1 MAKNAFYHRQ
11 VAIKNL
17 PEWAKTAPDTLP
29 WVFTYSR
36 KAEYLDNVCENQDDF
51 LCWSSILSLRPY
63 AEPAFL
69 PSKQGHIMRTK
80 IVATIGPASN
90 SREKLH
96 ELAEAGVS
104 VFRLNFSHG
113 TATDFVNIIK
123 NIREVERAIGRPIT
137 IMQDLSGPKIRLG
150 VVPEGTI
157 DVEKGMH
164 LLLGPSQ
171 SRIDE
176 MPYLP
181 FDHEEILESLEPGD
195 RLVLADGGLQFIVQT
210 RRDDSLVLLEADNSG
225 IVTSRKGLALPGKA
239 TKVRALTDKDKKDLA
254 DGLKLG
260 VDAVAISYVQTADD
274 VREAKE
280 LIAAAGQSLP
290 VVVKLE
296 RQSAVD
302 NLADIL
308 AETDVVMVARGDL
321 GVECPLPLLPAL
333 QKHIISACNKAS
345 KPVIVATQMLLSMV
359 NSPAPT
365 RAETTDV
372 ANAVLDGADCVMLS
386 EETAMGNFPVD
397 TVRYMRRIT
406 DEAEKLLLLNHNLE
420 EPDAD
425 KGIPEFLAYSACLL
439 ANKAKARAIVSHSLS
454 GSSARQVSA
463 RRPPQQ
469 IYALTPDPVTVKALN
484 FVWGVKPIFVD
495 RPQEEPSHL
504 IRAEQFIHNCEDF
517 GADDCAV
524 ITAGQVKGS
533 SSTPRGTNLV
543 KIYWK

>member
-1 MAKNAFYHRQ
+1 
-11 VAIKNL
+11 
-17 PEWAKTAPDTLP
+17 
-29 WVFTYSR
+29 
-36 KAEYLDNVCENQDDF
+36 
-51 LCWSSILSLRPY
+51 
-63 AEPAFL
+63 
-69 PSKQGHIMRTK
+69 MRTK

-90 SREKLH
+90 SKEKLQ

-113 TATDFVNIIK
+113 SAEDFVTIIK
-123 NIREVERAIGRPIT
+123 NIREVEQAIGQPIT

-150 VVPEGTI
+150 TVPEGTI
-157 DVEKGMH
+157 EVDKGMR
-164 LLLGPSQ
+164 LLLGASAD
-171 SRIDE
+171 RTDE

-181 FDHEEILESLEPGD
+181 FDHEVILESLDPGD
-195 RLVLADGGLQFIVQT
+195 RLVLADGGLQFIVQE
-210 RRDDSLVLLEADNSG
+210 RRPDGCVLLEADNAG

-239 TKVRALTDKDKKDLA
+239 TKVRALTSKDKKDLA

-280 LIAAAGQSLP
+280 LIAAAGQKLP

-302 NLADIL
+302 NLAEIL

-333 QKHIISACNKAS
+333 QKRIISACNKAS

-386 EETAMGNFPVD
+386 EETAMGNFPVE
-397 TVRYMRRIT
+397 TVCYMRRIT
-406 DEAEKLLLLNHNLE
+406 DEAEKLLLLNHRLE

-439 ANKAKARAIVSHSLS
+439 ADKAKAKAIVSHSLS

-463 RRPPQQ
+463 RRPPQM

-484 FVWGVKPIFVD
+484 FVWGVKPTFVSK
-495 RPQEEPSHL
+495 PQDEESHL
-504 IRAEQFIHNCEDF
+504 VRAENFIHNSDDF
-517 GADDCAV
+517 APDDCAV

-533 SSTPRGTNLV
+533 SATPRGTNLV

>member
-1 MAKNAFYHRQ
+1 
-11 VAIKNL
+11 
-17 PEWAKTAPDTLP
+17 
-29 WVFTYSR
+29 
-36 KAEYLDNVCENQDDF
+36 
-51 LCWSSILSLRPY
+51 
-63 AEPAFL
+63 
-69 PSKQGHIMRTK
+69 MRTK

-90 SREKLH
+90 SKDKLY

-113 TATDFVNIIK
+113 GAADFVAIIK
-123 NIREVERAIGRPIT
+123 HIREVEAALGRPIT

-150 VVPEGTI
+150 VLPETSI
-157 DVEKGMH
+157 TVTKGMQ
-164 LLLGPSQ
+164 LLLGPSD
-171 SRIDE
+171 RHTDDF
-176 MPYLP
+176 PYLP
-181 FDHEEILESLEPGD
+181 FDHEVILESLEPGD
-195 RLVLADGGLQFIVQT
+195 RMVLADGGLQFVVT
-210 RRDDSLVLLEADNSG
+210 ECRADGLVLLQADNSG

-239 TKVRALTDKDKKDLA
+239 TKVRALTEKDKKDLA

-280 LIAAAGQSLP
+280 LIAAAGKSVP

-302 NLADIL
+302 NLAEIL
-308 AETDVVMVARGDL
+308 HETDVVMVARGDL

-333 QKHIISACNKAS
+333 QKRIISAFNKAS

-386 EETAMGNFPVD
+386 EETAMGNFPVE

-406 DEAEKLLLLNHNLE
+406 DEAERLLLLNRKLE
-420 EPDAD
+420 EPDSD

-439 ANKAKARAIVSHSLS
+439 ADKASAKAIVSHSLT

-463 RRPPQQ
+463 RRPPQS
-469 IYALTPDPVTVKALN
+469 IYALTPDPVSIKALN
-484 FVWGVKPIFVD
+484 FVWGVKPIFVAN
-495 RPQEEPSHL
+495 PQDEPSHL
-504 IRAEQFIHNCEDF
+504 IRAESFIHNSPDF
-517 GADDCAV
+517 EPDDCAV

-533 SSTPRGTNLV
+533 SATPRGTNLV

>member
-1 MAKNAFYHRQ
+1 
-11 VAIKNL
+11 
-17 PEWAKTAPDTLP
+17 
-29 WVFTYSR
+29 
-36 KAEYLDNVCENQDDF
+36 
-51 LCWSSILSLRPY
+51 
-63 AEPAFL
+63 
-69 PSKQGHIMRTK
+69 MRTK

-90 SREKLH
+90 SKEKLY

-113 TATDFVNIIK
+113 GAADFVAIIK
-123 NIREVERAIGRPIT
+123 HIREVEAAIGRPIT

-150 VVPEGTI
+150 VLPETSI
-157 DVEKGMH
+157 TVTKGMQ
-164 LLLGPSQ
+164 LLLGPST
-171 SRIDE
+171 RHTDDF
-176 MPYLP
+176 PYLP
-181 FDHEEILESLEPGD
+181 FDHEVILESLEPGD
-195 RLVLADGGLQFIVQT
+195 RMVLADGGLQFVVT
-210 RRDDSLVLLEADNSG
+210 ECRADGLVMLQADNSG

-239 TKVRALTDKDKKDLA
+239 TKVRALTEKDKKDLA

-280 LIAAAGQSLP
+280 LIAAAGKNVP

-302 NLADIL
+302 NLAEIL
-308 AETDVVMVARGDL
+308 HETDVVMVARGDL

-333 QKHIISACNKAS
+333 QKRIISACNKVS

-386 EETAMGNFPVD
+386 EETAMGNFPVE

-406 DEAEKLLLLNHNLE
+406 DEAERLLLLNRKLE
-420 EPDAD
+420 EPDSD

-439 ANKAKARAIVSHSLS
+439 ADKASAKAIVSHSLT

-463 RRPPQQ
+463 RRPPQS
-469 IYALTPDPVTVKALN
+469 IYALTPDPVSIKALN
-484 FVWGVKPIFVD
+484 FVWGVKPIFVEN
-495 RPQEEPSHL
+495 PQDEPSHL
-504 IRAEQFIHNCEDF
+504 IRAESFIHNSPDF
-517 GADDCAV
+517 EPDDCAV

-533 SSTPRGTNLV
+533 SATPRGTNLV